1 LCPLFILL
9 DKAMDLGLVD
19 ERVREISKLVTE
31 KGGFEFVRSEIGGTK
46 RNPIVRVFI
55 DKVGGVSVEHCADV
69 SREIEARLDDE
80 DLIPTKFVLEVS
92 SPGLERG
99 LYSIED
105 FRRFAGKLV
114 KLKTSEEIGGSKTI
128 VGHIR
133 SIEDDNVTLEV
144 QEGKKVTVPY
154 SAVAKANLK
163 IDLDA

>member
-1 LCPLFILL
+1 
-9 DKAMDLGLVD
+9 MDLGFVD
-19 ERVREISKLVTE
+19 ERVREISKLVAE
-31 KGGFEFVRSEIGGTK
+31 KGGFELVRSEIGGTK
-46 RNPIVRVFI
+46 SNPIVRVFI

-69 SREIEARLDDE
+69 SREIEASLDAE

-114 KLKTSEEIGGSKTI
+114 KIKTKTENEGSKTI
-128 VGHIR
+128 VGHINI
-133 SIEDDNVTLEV
+133 IEGDHVTLELR
-144 QEGKKVTVPY
+144 EGKKVTIPY

-163 IDLDA
+163 IDLDAEFRKQ

>member
-1 LCPLFILL
+1 
-9 DKAMDLGLVD
+9 MDLGFVD
-19 ERVREISKLVTE
+19 ERVREISKLVAE

-55 DKVGGVSVEHCADV
+55 DKVGGVSVEDCAAV
-69 SREIEARLDDE
+69 SREIDAGLDGE

-114 KLKTSEEIGGSKTI
+114 KLKTNTEIEGSKTI
-128 VGHIR
+128 VGHIK
-133 SIEDDNVTLEV
+133 SIEDDDVTLEV
-144 QEGKKVTVPY
+144 REGKNVTFPY
-154 SAVAKANLK
+154 SSVTKANLK
-163 IDLDA
+163 IDLDAEFRKH